1 MFMCNIL
8 LSVYDTRPC
17 FFQSDVCSVSAILEQ
32 REDGLVEIARTVRAL
47 VEAAARPKQS
57 AV

>member
-1 MFMCNIL
+1 M
-8 LSVYDTRPC
+8 
-17 FFQSDVCSVSAILEQ
+17 SAIMEQ
-32 REDGLVEIARTVRAL
+32 RADGLVQVARTVRAL